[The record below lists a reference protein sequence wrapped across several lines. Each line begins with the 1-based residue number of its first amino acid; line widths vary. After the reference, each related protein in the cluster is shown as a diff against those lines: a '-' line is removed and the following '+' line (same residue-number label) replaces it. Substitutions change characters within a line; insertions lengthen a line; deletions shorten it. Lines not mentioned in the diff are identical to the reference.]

1 MLAQIISLG
10 VRRISNLLG
19 CLSGDF
25 LLNKLVRVDFGRCMM
40 LYFPEK
46 GCHLGTNRSDN
57 ET

>member
-25 LLNKLVRVDFGRCMM
+25 LLNKLVRVV
-40 LYFPEK
+40 YFPEK

>member
-40 LYFPEK
+40 KYTFKDDFL
-46 GCHLGTNRSDN
+46 
-57 ET
+57 

>member
-25 LLNKLVRVDFGRCMM
+25 LLNKLVRVDFGIVIFAARR
-40 LYFPEK
+40 PK
-46 GCHLGTNRSDN
+46 P
-57 ET
+57 